1 MDAKVVASSAVGFTA
16 GIVVTLLVSI
26 LLMGGM
32 MGGMMGGTM
41 RGWGCRSSNLSIDL
55 LSAAVK
61 TAPESLVAS

>member
-26 LLMGGM
+26 LL